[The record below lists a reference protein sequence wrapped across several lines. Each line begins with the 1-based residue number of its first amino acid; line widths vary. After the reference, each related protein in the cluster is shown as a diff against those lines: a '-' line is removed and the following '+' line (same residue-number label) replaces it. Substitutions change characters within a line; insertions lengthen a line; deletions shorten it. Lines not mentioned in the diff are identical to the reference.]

1 MQLNRFL
8 AAPLA
13 LAAAVACAP
22 AMAGVEIIV
31 GDTTNSATF
40 NRAFED
46 FSGLSGVGTAVRFD
60 AFSFSVS
67 VSGEYSFLSSTPRP
81 FTGNSWDNFLFLY
94 QGSFNPADATA
105 NGLIANDD
113 FEGSTRRS
121 GFSVNLMAG
130 EVYTL
135 VTTGFENDD
144 FGRYINR
151 FEGVGD
157 ITSPVPEPG
166 AAAMLLAGLAALG
179 FVARR
184 RKA

>member
-1 MQLNRFL
+1 MQLSRFL

-31 GDTTNSATF
+31 GNTTNSATF

-46 FSGLSGVGTAVRFD
+46 FSGLSSVGTDVKFD
-60 AFSFSVS
+60 AFSFSVTAA
-67 VSGEYSFLSSTPRP
+67 GDYTFSSRA
-81 FTGNSWDNFLFLY
+81 FGNGGWDNYLFLY
-94 QGSFNPADATA
+94 QGGFNPANALA
-105 NGLIANDD
+105 NGLIGNDD
-113 FEGSTRRS
+113 LDGDVGRS
-121 GFSVNLMAG
+121 GFTLALQTGV
-130 EVYTL
+130 VYTL
-135 VTTGFENDD
+135 VTTGFDNDD

-151 FEGVGD
+151 FSGAGD

-179 FVARR
+179 FMARR
-184 RKA
+184 RNV